1 MMQPNPMHAVLPPA
15 LAIMGPTASGKTR
28 LAIELAQ
35 ELSGEII
42 SVDSGLVY
50 RGMDIGTAKPS
61 MAERCGV
68 PHHLIDILDPAEAFS
83 TGQFREK
90 ALSLMDEIRGRG
102 RLPILA
108 GGTMLYFNALL
119 HGLADL
125 PAADPAIRRQL
136 DEEALRIGWVAMHE
150 RLRQIDPVAAA
161 RIHPNDPQR
170 IQRALEVYYITGR
183 NLTSLQQADVRQSDD
198 LPCRIQRI
206 ELTFADR
213 DSLRARIATRFH
225 DMLKQGFVAEVEAL
239 YQRGDLHENLPSV
252 RAVGYRQAW
261 SYLKGE
267 CSYDEFVERAVIATR
282 QFAKRQLTWL
292 RREVGQL
299 SYDADSNN
307 ISARVLSDITARSS
321 F

>member
-1 MMQPNPMHAVLPPA
+1 MRPMASLLPPA

-68 PHHLIDILDPAEAFS
+68 PHHLIDIIDPSEAFS

-90 ALSLMDEIRGRG
+90 ALSLMDEIRARG

-170 IQRALEVYYITGR
+170 IQRALEVYYASGS
-183 NLTSLQQADVRQSDD
+183 NLTTLQQATARQNDD
-198 LPCRIQRI
+198 FPYRIQRI

-213 DSLRARIATRFH
+213 DSLRARIAARFLT
-225 DMLKQGFVAEVEAL
+225 MLEQGFVAEVEML
-239 YQRGDLHENLPSV
+239 YQRGDLDENLPSM

-261 SYLKGE
+261 SYLQGE
-267 CSYDEFVERAVIATR
+267 CNYDEFVERAIIATR

-299 SYDADSNN
+299 SYDAEADKVA
-307 ISARVLSDITARSS
+307 ARVLSDVKGFMERS
-321 F
+321 